1 MIGAKFP
8 VLLYVN
14 WSATVALMNRALNFF
29 RRAAVDGVWRD
40 AAPLL
45 SYYSAIRQNFGIP
58 GMIDA

>member
-1 MIGAKFP
+1 
-8 VLLYVN
+8 
-14 WSATVALMNRALNFF
+14 MNRALNFF

-45 SYYSAIRQNFGIP
+45 SYYSAIRQNFGIL